1 MQTFELVRKED
12 RVYIDKTKYVYNMT
26 HADSKCIF
34 LSRPRRFGKSLLVST
49 LKSYFEGKKDL
60 FRGLA
65 IERLE
70 NDWEQYP
77 VIHFSLAGGKHQD
90 EEQLN
95 RFLDYILKENE
106 NNFGIKSEAKD
117 ANVRLAN
124 LITTAYKQTGRQV
137 VVLIDEYDAPLLDVV
152 HTDEQLDKMR
162 CIMRNF
168 FSPLKDCD
176 PYLRFVFLTGITKF
190 SQLSIF
196 SELNNINNIS
206 MDEEYAG
213 VCGITEDE
221 LYSEMSEDI
230 DSLASK
236 LELTREKTI
245 EELKYNYDGYHFTW
259 PSQDIFNPYSL
270 LNCFSKQKI
279 DSYWF
284 TSGTPTYLIEMM
296 RKFKVLPSTV
306 GNIYAKQS
314 SFDAPTENIT
324 SITPLLYQS
333 GYITIKDYD
342 EQLRLY
348 KLDIPNKEISVGLY
362 DSMLPNY
369 VTTEIDEGKVVI
381 ARMSAFINSGDI
393 DGALSLLQ
401 TFLATVPYCDNTL
414 FEGHFQQMLYI
425 IFALLTDYRILV
437 EQRTAKGRTDITLK
451 THDHVFIMELKFDK
465 TADEALAQI
474 DEKRYADAFALS
486 GKKVVKVGIAFNVKD
501 ERNITEW
508 VIR

>member
-168 FSPLKDCD
+168 FSPLKD
-176 PYLRFVFLTGITKF
+176 
-190 SQLSIF
+190 
-196 SELNNINNIS
+196 
-206 MDEEYAG
+206 
-213 VCGITEDE
+213 
-221 LYSEMSEDI
+221 
-230 DSLASK
+230 
-236 LELTREKTI
+236 
-245 EELKYNYDGYHFTW
+245 
-259 PSQDIFNPYSL
+259 
-270 LNCFSKQKI
+270 
-279 DSYWF
+279 
-284 TSGTPTYLIEMM
+284 
-296 RKFKVLPSTV
+296 
-306 GNIYAKQS
+306 
-314 SFDAPTENIT
+314 
-324 SITPLLYQS
+324 
-333 GYITIKDYD
+333 
-342 EQLRLY
+342 
-348 KLDIPNKEISVGLY
+348 
-362 DSMLPNY
+362 
-369 VTTEIDEGKVVI
+369 
-381 ARMSAFINSGDI
+381 
-393 DGALSLLQ
+393 
-401 TFLATVPYCDNTL
+401 
-414 FEGHFQQMLYI
+414 
-425 IFALLTDYRILV
+425 
-437 EQRTAKGRTDITLK
+437 
-451 THDHVFIMELKFDK
+451 
-465 TADEALAQI
+465 
-474 DEKRYADAFALS
+474 
-486 GKKVVKVGIAFNVKD
+486 
-501 ERNITEW
+501 
-508 VIR
+508 